1 MINKCHPSWQA
12 KQLNSINPSNKT
24 WFKCFFLFSSQ
35 TITLFLHLMML
46 REAFRKRNHYTFFRI
61 KLLESWFK
69 YEVIIFANLGMFY
82 TNNVWLILWKRN
94 FNCQYWSI
102 ISCFWLFHHNS
113 SFIQKENKLP
123 ILFIKKGNVAVYWLF
138 YYELNTVLLLCP
150 GRFKVNYWE
159 LKLEL
164 GTNCSK

>member
-12 KQLNSINPSNKT
+12 KQLNSIHPSNKT
-24 WFKCFFLFSSQ
+24 WFKCFFLFSSR
-35 TITLFLHLMML
+35 TTLFLHLMML
-46 REAFRKRNHYTFFRI
+46 REAFGKETITPSLEWNFLNHDLNMKWSFLQIFECFIQIMVDWSFENGTSIVNTEVLYHVSDFFTTI
-61 KLLESWFK
+61 
-69 YEVIIFANLGMFY
+69 
-82 TNNVWLILWKRN
+82 
-94 FNCQYWSI
+94 
-102 ISCFWLFHHNS
+102 HP
-113 SFIQKENKLP
+113 SFIQKENKHP
-123 ILFIKKGNVAVYWLF
+123 ILFIKGGNVAVYWLF